1 MSKGSLH
8 DSDSCLRTETTPAEP
23 SSGDRLDERLTD
35 SRQKPRVSSGQG
47 FDTLTSALKDWAEGP
62 FHLDEQRQLPANKT
76 PTSQALN
83 TIEFEIFKITEMA
96 RRWIVEN
103 GLSPYKLALTTG
115 TSPSQVHRIMEPGWT
130 PSLKLA
136 RRIASSLPDDW
147 VSMFERDC
155 NACLPRIFH
164 LHPSPDNSSD
174 PVTRLLHTVN
184 GTDTAHILDTLAED
198 KWSVRHH
205 AYVSRAETE
214 MFMANHTTSGLI
226 ETDYAP
232 PLPRMSWSADAKEP
246 KTPNCALL
254 LHRVPLKVGEKLK
267 LYTIHIAEYSGK
279 NWATQFWKVDTS
291 KDLTS
296 LRQLDILKAYLAE
309 KA

>member
-8 DSDSCLRTETTPAEP
+8 DSDSCLRTETTPAELNSVDSP
-23 SSGDRLDERLTD
+23 GEQLRG
-35 SRQKPRVSSGQG
+35 SRQESKVSPGHD
-47 FDTLTSALKDWAEGP
+47 FNALTMTLKDWVEGP
-62 FHLDEQRQLPANKT
+62 FQLSERRLQLSNT
-76 PTSQALN
+76 TGTSQALN

-164 LHPSPDNSSD
+164 LHTSPDNSSD
-174 PVTRLLHTVN
+174 PVTRLLRTLN
-184 GTDTAHILDTLAED
+184 GSDTARVVDSLVED
-198 KWSVRHH
+198 RWSVRHH
-205 AYVSRAETE
+205 VYLSRVETE
-214 MFMANHTTSGLI
+214 IFMAGHMASDLI
-226 ETDYAP
+226 KTDYAP
-232 PLPRMSWSADAKEP
+232 PLPRMIWSADANSAKA
-246 KTPNCALL
+246 PNCALF
-254 LHRVPLKVGEKLK
+254 LHRVPLNIGEKLK
-267 LYTIHIAEYSGK
+267 LYTVHIAEYTGN
-279 NWATQFWKVDTS
+279 NWATQFWRIES
-291 KDLTS
+291 NKDLTS
-296 LRQLDILKAYLAE
+296 HRQIDILKAFLTE

>member
-1 MSKGSLH
+1 M
-8 DSDSCLRTETTPAEP
+8 T
-23 SSGDRLDERLTD
+23 
-35 SRQKPRVSSGQG
+35 
-47 FDTLTSALKDWAEGP
+47 LKDWVEGP
-62 FHLDEQRQLPANKT
+62 FQLNEQRLQPSNTTA
-76 PTSQALN
+76 TSQALT

-164 LHPSPDNSSD
+164 LHPSSENSSG
-174 PVTRLLHTVN
+174 PVTRLLRALN
-184 GTDTAHILDTLAED
+184 GSDTARVVDNLVED
-198 KWSVRHH
+198 RWSVRHH
-205 AYVSRAETE
+205 AYLSRAETE
-214 MFMANHTTSGLI
+214 IFTADHTASDLI
-226 ETDYAP
+226 EADYAP
-232 PLPRMSWSADAKEP
+232 PLPRMVWTADAKSL
-246 KTPNCALL
+246 KAPNFALL
-254 LHRVPLKVGEKLK
+254 LDRVPLKTGDRLK
-267 LYTIHIAEYSGK
+267 LYTVHIAEYSGN
-279 NWATQFWKVDTS
+279 NWATQFWRIESS
-291 KDLTS
+291 KDLAS
-296 LRQLDILKAYLAE
+296 PRQMDILKAYLAE

>member
-8 DSDSCLRTETTPAEP
+8 DSDSCLRTEISHTELT
-23 SSGDRLDERLTD
+23 SGDSQIERPVD
-35 SRQKPRVSSGQG
+35 SRGEPRISTYHEFGILTKP
-47 FDTLTSALKDWAEGP
+47 LKEWVDGP
-62 FHLDEQRQLPANKT
+62 FRIKEDRVQPSNET
-76 PTSQALN
+76 PSSQALN

-147 VSMFERDC
+147 VSSFERDC

-164 LHPSPDNSSD
+164 LHPSLENSPD
-174 PVTRLLHTVN
+174 PITRLLSTVN
-184 GTDTAHILDTLAED
+184 GSETDQVLTYLVENR
-198 KWSVRHH
+198 WSVCRYQYLSRTET
-205 AYVSRAETE
+205 AVST
-214 MFMANHTTSGLI
+214 ANHNGSGFT
-226 ETDYAP
+226 ESDYGPPP
-232 PLPRMSWSADAKEP
+232 PLMAWSADAGGTKS
-246 KTPNCALL
+246 PNCALL
-254 LHRVPLKVGEKLK
+254 LHRIPLKIAQKLN
-267 LYTIHIAEYSGK
+267 LYTIHIAEYSGL
-279 NWATQFWKVDTS
+279 NWATQFWRIETS
-291 KDLTS
+291 KALTN
-296 LRQLDILKAYLAE
+296 LRQMDILKAYLAE